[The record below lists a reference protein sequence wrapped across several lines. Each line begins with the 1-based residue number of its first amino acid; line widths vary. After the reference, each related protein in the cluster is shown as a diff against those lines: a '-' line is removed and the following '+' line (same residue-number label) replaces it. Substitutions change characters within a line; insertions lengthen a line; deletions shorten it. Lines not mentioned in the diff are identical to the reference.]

1 MTIERGSDLVLK
13 IKDDRGNG
21 IRVSNKASFYIRVF
35 TADKNQY
42 LEYHK
47 NDIIERND
55 YDTVH
60 LSSDALAT
68 LDSGVIA
75 YTYGWG
81 ISDDNFNDGEYNKVK
96 TVYTNYYFQN
106 DEVVP
111 SISAGD
117 VQILRE
123 KIESLTEKVEAH
135 TVTVEGNTLIITT

>member
-96 TVYTNYYFQN
+96 TVYTNYYF
-106 DEVVP
+106 
-111 SISAGD
+111 
-117 VQILRE
+117 
-123 KIESLTEKVEAH
+123 
-135 TVTVEGNTLIITT
+135 